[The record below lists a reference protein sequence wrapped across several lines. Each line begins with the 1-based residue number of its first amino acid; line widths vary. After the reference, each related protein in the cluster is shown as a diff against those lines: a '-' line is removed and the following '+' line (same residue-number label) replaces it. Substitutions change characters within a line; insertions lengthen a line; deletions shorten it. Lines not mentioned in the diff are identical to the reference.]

1 MQKYLRYL
9 QNFLILILFSSGLTI
24 LSSQKA
30 SAAKINLVTPDNS
43 SNSCGNLNI
52 GFQDYTLSDISN
64 HRDIN
69 PEAGWLM
76 DNSSDSPSV
85 YSCMDFNL
93 SQCPGSII
101 KTVTLSARYSL
112 GDGYDGQHF
121 DGENGFMFGLLVGGQ
136 TLSLNYSGPY
146 IFTNLE
152 PLVGS
157 DGMLPPASSPDVFE
171 KTFQVGQSASSFSVA
186 MFNIEP
192 QDVAPALLDNLVV
205 SVDYDDSSCIKAVNS
220 TPTAPKTGLAEPS
233 SLVLILSLL
242 ILPAATL
249 LVRMMT

>member
-1 MQKYLRYL
+1 
-9 QNFLILILFSSGLTI
+9 
-24 LSSQKA
+24 
-30 SAAKINLVTPDNS
+30 
-43 SNSCGNLNI
+43 
-52 GFQDYTLSDISN
+52 
-64 HRDIN
+64 
-69 PEAGWLM
+69 
-76 DNSSDSPSV
+76 
-85 YSCMDFNL
+85 MDFNL

-121 DGENGFMFGLLVGGQ
+121 SDENGFMFGLLVGGQ